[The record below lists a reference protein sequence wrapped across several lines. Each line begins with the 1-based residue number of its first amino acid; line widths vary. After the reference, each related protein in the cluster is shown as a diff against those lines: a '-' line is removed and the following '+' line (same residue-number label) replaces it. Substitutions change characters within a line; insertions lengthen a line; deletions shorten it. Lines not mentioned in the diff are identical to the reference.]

1 MSEIKIGENSFGEEL
16 YAYAETD
23 SDGFWVEIESP
34 DGPSIGMCVSGRADL
49 EALAE
54 LVAKALA
61 QLPDEEAT
69 Q

>member
-1 MSEIKIGENSFGEEL
+1 MIKLGQNRFGEEL
-16 YAYAETD
+16 YADTD
-23 SDGFWVEIESP
+23 SIEGFWVEIERP
-34 DGPSIGMCVSGRADL
+34 DGPSIGMCVSGRANL

-61 QLPDEEAT
+61 QLPDEED